1 MTGLGKFAL
10 SVQKVRAAIHN
21 RRKSSAAKE
30 QRGSS
35 LKKEHAGLPPLPD
48 SSPWDLP
55 VEIQIRIF
63 AYSGITDF
71 HPLRLV
77 CKAFYQLLTRNEHE
91 IVRQY
96 LRLRRHGT
104 LPSPI
109 DDDRIYTRNPGDD
122 VVLLS
127 DLFPPSKSARGGHL
141 YTFKYLHGLRRRQM
155 LSSRLC
161 YYLADRIL
169 DRFVQTEP
177 AVMRASFPA
186 KRNERNALVKRG
198 IASIWFHLAPLMY
211 YTLYFLES
219 YTSARR
225 EHTHTLVQKY
235 ETGQLP
241 VPLPLEIRQRMYRE
255 LQTRILQSP
264 PFTNTAALVAT
275 HHCMHLLVSYI
286 RFAMSPD
293 GQAEIDDSWIS
304 SLLTLAPFVRI
315 VEFFSA
321 EIGDGGNQRTQRKE
335 FMYNFYNDTARYEKD
350 HMNSIVFA
358 RASAQNLHSSVQDIW
373 FAAAEAELRAR
384 RAIPHDVEHVWIW
397 NGIPIVFGC
406 PDCHPTRGW
415 QA

>member
-1 MTGLGKFAL
+1 MSGFAKFAL

-21 RRKSSAAKE
+21 RRKVGAKDH
-30 QRGSS
+30 RGST
-35 LKKEHAGLPPLPD
+35 LRKDPADPPLP
-48 SSPWDLP
+48 SPWDLP

-77 CKAFYQLLTRNEHE
+77 CKAFCQLLTSNEHE

-109 DDDRIYTRNPGDD
+109 DNDRIYTRNPGDD

-155 LSSRLC
+155 LCSRLC

-169 DRFVQTEP
+169 DRFIQTEP
-177 AVMRASFPA
+177 AVMKASFPA

-211 YTLYFLES
+211 YTLYFFES
-219 YTSARR
+219 YASARR
-225 EHTHTLVQKY
+225 EHTNMLVQKY
-235 ETGQLP
+235 EAGQFP
-241 VPLPLEIRQRMYRE
+241 VPLPLEVRQRMYRE

-286 RFAMSPD
+286 RYAMSLD
-293 GQAEIDDSWIS
+293 GHDIDDSWIS

-321 EIGDGGNQRTQRKE
+321 EIGDGGSQRAQRKE
-335 FMYNFYNDTARYEKD
+335 FMYNFYQDTTMYEKD
-350 HMNSIVFA
+350 PMDSVVFA
-358 RASAQNLHSSVQDIW
+358 RVSAQNLHSSVQDIW
-373 FAAAEAELRAR
+373 FAAAEAELKAR
-384 RAIPHDVEHVWIW
+384 KAIPHNVEHVWIW

>member
-1 MTGLGKFAL
+1 MTGFAKFAL

-21 RRKSSAAKE
+21 RRKAGAKD

-35 LKKEHAGLPPLPD
+35 LRKDHADLPP

-77 CKAFYQLLTRNEHE
+77 CKAFCQLLTRNEHE

-109 DDDRIYTRNPGDD
+109 DDDRTYTRNPGDD

-155 LSSRLC
+155 LCSRLC

-169 DRFVQTEP
+169 DRFIQTEP
-177 AVMRASFPA
+177 AVMKASFPA

-219 YTSARR
+219 YASARR
-225 EHTHTLVQKY
+225 EHTNMLVQKY
-235 ETGQLP
+235 EAGQLP

-293 GQAEIDDSWIS
+293 GQAQIDDSWIS

-321 EIGDGGNQRTQRKE
+321 EIGDGGSQRTQRKE
-335 FMYNFYNDTARYEKD
+335 FMYNFYQDTTMYEKD
-350 HMNSIVFA
+350 HMNSVVFA

-373 FAAAEAELRAR
+373 FAAAEAELRTR
-384 RAIPHDVEHVWIW
+384 RAIPHDVEHVWVW

>member
-1 MTGLGKFAL
+1 MSGFAKFAH
-10 SVQKVRAAIHN
+10 SVQKVRAAIHS
-21 RRKSSAAKE
+21 RRKAGAKD
-30 QRGSS
+30 QRESS
-35 LKKEHAGLPPLPD
+35 LRNDLADLPA

-77 CKAFYQLLTRNEHE
+77 CKAFCQLLSRNEHE

-109 DDDRIYTRNPGDD
+109 DDDRTYTRDPSDD

-141 YTFKYLHGLRRRQM
+141 YTFNTLHGLRRRQM
-155 LSSRLC
+155 LCSRLC

-169 DRFVQTEP
+169 DRFIQTEP
-177 AVMRASFPA
+177 AVMKASFPA

-198 IASIWFHLAPLMY
+198 IASIRFHLAPLMY

-219 YTSARR
+219 YASARR
-225 EHTHTLVQKY
+225 EHTNMLVQKY
-235 ETGQLP
+235 EAGQLP

-264 PFTNTAALVAT
+264 PFTNTPALVAT
-275 HHCMHLLVSYI
+275 HHCMHLLVTYI
-286 RFAMSPD
+286 RYAMSPD

-321 EIGDGGNQRTQRKE
+321 EIGDGGSQRTQRKE
-335 FMYNFYNDTARYEKD
+335 FMYNFYQDTMKYEKD
-350 HMNSIVFA
+350 HMNSVVFA

-373 FAAAEAELRAR
+373 FAAAAAELKAR
-384 RAIPHDVEHVWIW
+384 RAIPHDVEHVWVW
-397 NGIPIVFGC
+397 NGVPIVFGC

>member
-1 MTGLGKFAL
+1 MTGFAKFAL
-10 SVQKVRAAIHN
+10 SVQKVRAAI
-21 RRKSSAAKE
+21 RKKGKEAKRESSK
-30 QRGSS
+30 
-35 LKKEHAGLPPLPD
+35 HAVLPSTP
-48 SSPWDLP
+48 SPWDLP

-63 AYSGITDF
+63 AYCGIVDF

-77 CKAFYQLLTRNEHE
+77 CKAFYQLLTSNEHE

-155 LSSRLC
+155 LCSRLC

-169 DRFVQTEP
+169 DRFIQTEP
-177 AVMRASFPA
+177 AVMKASFPS

-211 YTLYFLES
+211 YTLYFLET
-219 YTSARR
+219 YASARR
-225 EHTHTLVQKY
+225 EHTNMLVQKY
-235 ETGQLP
+235 EAGKLP
-241 VPLPLEIRQRMYRE
+241 VPFPLEIRQRMYRE
-255 LQTRILQSP
+255 LQTRILQTP

-286 RFAMSPD
+286 RYTMNSEV
-293 GQAEIDDSWIS
+293 QVETDDSWIS

-321 EIGDGGNQRTQRKE
+321 EIGDGGSQRTQRKD
-335 FMYNFYNDTARYEKD
+335 FMYNFYHDMTMYQKD
-350 HMNSIVFA
+350 HMNSVVFA
-358 RASAQNLHSSVQDIW
+358 RASAQNLHSSVDDIW

-384 RAIPHDVEHVWIW
+384 NAMPHDVEHVWVW

-406 PDCHPTRGW
+406 PHCHRTRGW

>member
-1 MTGLGKFAL
+1 MTGFAKLAL

-21 RRKSSAAKE
+21 RRKAGAKD

-35 LKKEHAGLPPLPD
+35 LRNNHADLPL

-109 DDDRIYTRNPGDD
+109 DDDRTYTRNPGDD

-141 YTFKYLHGLRRRQM
+141 YTFKYLHGLRRRQT
-155 LSSRLC
+155 LCSRLC

-169 DRFVQTEP
+169 DRFIQTEP
-177 AVMRASFPA
+177 AVMKASFPA
-186 KRNERNALVKRG
+186 KGNERNALVKRG

-219 YTSARR
+219 YASARR
-225 EHTHTLVQKY
+225 EHTNMLVQKY
-235 ETGQLP
+235 EAGQLP

-264 PFTNTAALVAT
+264 PFTNTATLVAT

-286 RFAMSPD
+286 RYAMSLD

-321 EIGDGGNQRTQRKE
+321 EIGDGGSQRTQRKD
-335 FMYNFYNDTARYEKD
+335 FMYNFYNDTTKYEKD
-350 HMNSIVFA
+350 HMNSVVFA

-373 FAAAEAELRAR
+373 FAAAAAELRAR
-384 RAIPHDVEHVWIW
+384 RAIPHDVEHVWVW

>member
-1 MTGLGKFAL
+1 MSGFAKFAI

-21 RRKSSAAKE
+21 RRKAGAKGV
-30 QRGSS
+30 RSS
-35 LKKEHAGLPPLPD
+35 LRVDHADLPP

-71 HPLRLV
+71 LPLRLV
-77 CKAFYQLLTRNEHE
+77 CKAFYKLLTSNEHE

-109 DDDRIYTRNPGDD
+109 DNDRIYTRNPADD

-141 YTFKYLHGLRRRQM
+141 YTFKYLHGLRRRQ
-155 LSSRLC
+155 LLC
-161 YYLADRIL
+161 SKLRYYLADRIL
-169 DRFVQTEP
+169 DRFTQTEP
-177 AVMRASFPA
+177 ASLPV
-186 KRNERNALVKRG
+186 KRPERNKLIKCG
-198 IASIWFHLAPLMY
+198 IIKIWFHLAPLMY

-219 YTSARR
+219 YASARR
-225 EHTHTLVQKY
+225 EHTNELVQKY
-235 ETGQLP
+235 EAGHLP
-241 VPLPLEIRQRMYRE
+241 VPLPLDVRQKMYLE

-264 PFTNTAALVAT
+264 PFTNTATLVAT

-286 RFAMSPD
+286 HYAMSPE
-293 GQAEIDDSWIS
+293 GQTELDDSWIS
-304 SLLTLAPFVRI
+304 SLLTLSPFVRI

-321 EIGDGGNQRTQRKE
+321 EIGDGGSQRTQRKD
-335 FMYNFYNDTARYEKD
+335 FMYNFYNDMTKYEKD
-350 HMNSIVFA
+350 HMNSVVFA
-358 RASAQNLHSSVQDIW
+358 RATAQNLHSSVQDIW
-373 FAAAEAELRAR
+373 FASAEAELKAR
-384 RAIPHDVEHVWIW
+384 QAIPHDVEHVQGW
-397 NGIPIVFGC
+397 NDIPILFGC
-406 PDCHPTRGW
+406 PDCHRTRGW

>member
-1 MTGLGKFAL
+1 MTGFAKFAL
-10 SVQKVRAAIHN
+10 SVQKVRAAIHS
-21 RRKSSAAKE
+21 RRKAGAKD

-35 LKKEHAGLPPLPD
+35 LRTEPAGPPP

-155 LSSRLC
+155 LCSRLC

-177 AVMRASFPA
+177 AVMKASFPA

-198 IASIWFHLAPLMY
+198 VASIWFHLAPLM
-211 YTLYFLES
+211 
-219 YTSARR
+219 
-225 EHTHTLVQKY
+225 
-235 ETGQLP
+235 
-241 VPLPLEIRQRMYRE
+241 
-255 LQTRILQSP
+255 
-264 PFTNTAALVAT
+264 
-275 HHCMHLLVSYI
+275 
-286 RFAMSPD
+286 
-293 GQAEIDDSWIS
+293 
-304 SLLTLAPFVRI
+304 
-315 VEFFSA
+315 
-321 EIGDGGNQRTQRKE
+321 
-335 FMYNFYNDTARYEKD
+335 
-350 HMNSIVFA
+350 
-358 RASAQNLHSSVQDIW
+358 
-373 FAAAEAELRAR
+373 
-384 RAIPHDVEHVWIW
+384 
-397 NGIPIVFGC
+397 
-406 PDCHPTRGW
+406 
-415 QA
+415 

>member
-1 MTGLGKFAL
+1 MTGLAKLVL
-10 SVQKVRAAIHN
+10 SVQRVRAAIHN
-21 RRKSSAAKE
+21 RRKAGAKE
-30 QRGSS
+30 ERGSS
-35 LKKEHAGLPPLPD
+35 LRVDHAEPPP
-48 SSPWDLP
+48 SRPWDLP

-77 CKAFYQLLTRNEHE
+77 CKAFYQLLTSNEHE

-109 DDDRIYTRNPGDD
+109 DNDRTYTRDPGDD

-141 YTFKYLHGLRRRQM
+141 YTFKYLHGLRRRQI
-155 LSSRLC
+155 LCSRLC

-169 DRFVQTEP
+169 DRLVQFGPE
-177 AVMRASFPA
+177 VMRASFPT

-198 IASIWFHLAPLMY
+198 IASIWFRLAPLMY
-211 YTLYFLES
+211 YIAYFLES
-219 YTSARR
+219 YASARR
-225 EHTHTLVQKY
+225 EHTNMLVQKY
-235 ETGQLP
+235 EAGQLP
-241 VPLPLEIRQRMYRE
+241 VPLPLEIRQGMYRE

-264 PFTNTAALVAT
+264 PFTNTAALIAT

-286 RFAMSPD
+286 RYSMSPEQ
-293 GQAEIDDSWIS
+293 GEIDDSWIS

-321 EIGDGGNQRTQRKE
+321 EIGDGGSQRTQRKD
-335 FMYNFYNDTARYEKD
+335 FMYNFYNDMTMYQKD
-350 HMNSIVFA
+350 HMNSVVFA
-358 RASAQNLHSSVQDIW
+358 RAPAQNLHSSVHDIW

-384 RAIPHDVEHVWIW
+384 QAIPHEVEHIAV
-397 NGIPIVFGC
+397 
-406 PDCHPTRGW
+406 TREDGKHDALMCGVTIGGV
-415 QA
+415 QV

>member
-1 MTGLGKFAL
+1 MAPSIPVSSPCAPEKCASRWEPVNSCVAGLKNDWLCQIRPLRSESPGSDPQQEKGGCQGPAWIV
-10 SVQKVRAAIHN
+10 SKVR
-21 RRKSSAAKE
+21 SSATIR
-30 QRGSS
+30 QNS
-35 LKKEHAGLPPLPD
+35 LTDFPIRTEPAGPPP

-155 LSSRLC
+155 LCSRLC

-177 AVMRASFPA
+177 AVMKASFPA

-198 IASIWFHLAPLMY
+198 IASIWFHLAPLM
-211 YTLYFLES
+211 
-219 YTSARR
+219 
-225 EHTHTLVQKY
+225 
-235 ETGQLP
+235 
-241 VPLPLEIRQRMYRE
+241 
-255 LQTRILQSP
+255 
-264 PFTNTAALVAT
+264 
-275 HHCMHLLVSYI
+275 
-286 RFAMSPD
+286 
-293 GQAEIDDSWIS
+293 
-304 SLLTLAPFVRI
+304 
-315 VEFFSA
+315 
-321 EIGDGGNQRTQRKE
+321 
-335 FMYNFYNDTARYEKD
+335 
-350 HMNSIVFA
+350 
-358 RASAQNLHSSVQDIW
+358 
-373 FAAAEAELRAR
+373 
-384 RAIPHDVEHVWIW
+384 
-397 NGIPIVFGC
+397 
-406 PDCHPTRGW
+406 
-415 QA
+415 